1 MPVRA
6 RPVSTGRAPRP
17 KPRMMTG
24 SGLTVAEAAGDARPA
39 RRVQPLIRV
48 GLAHASSLPGLSSS
62 GTRGVSPRRRPG
74 TPAGAKTYGRPGKRM
89 AGPGGNVGSMGNTGQ
104 VTYSP
109 GDTERWAAEPPK
121 RAGRTEFQRDR
132 ARVLHSSALRRL
144 AAKTQV
150 VRAGSGDFPRT
161 RLTHT
166 LECAQIGRELGAA
179 LGCDPDLVDAACL
192 AHDLGHP
199 PFGHNGESALAALAD
214 PGGLLACGGF
224 EGNAQSLRL
233 LTRLEP
239 KVPGAGLN
247 LTRATLDA
255 ALKYPWLAPAP
266 GRAGDVPAA
275 PGEDLP
281 GENPGLHAP
290 AKYGAYQSDRAVF
303 DWVRG
308 GVPGHRR
315 CLEAQVMDWADDV
328 AYSVHDVE
336 DGLQAGLVSMK
347 SLNDHSERAR
357 VCAVALAYYCPP
369 GWGVTAAEL
378 ETVFAEF
385 MRLDCW
391 QFSFDGGPAALAAAK
406 NLTSELVGR
415 LCQAAQDGTR
425 GAAGAAP
432 LSRYDADLAVPR
444 RQLLECALLKAV
456 AAHYVMSQPRAVAE
470 QARERDVITELAL
483 AIERG
488 APATLDPVFQPAWDG
503 AADDAERHRVVIDQ
517 LASLTDTSAL
527 AWHARLA

>member
-1 MPVRA
+1 
-6 RPVSTGRAPRP
+6 
-17 KPRMMTG
+17 
-24 SGLTVAEAAGDARPA
+24 
-39 RRVQPLIRV
+39 
-48 GLAHASSLPGLSSS
+48 
-62 GTRGVSPRRRPG
+62 
-74 TPAGAKTYGRPGKRM
+74 
-89 AGPGGNVGSMGNTGQ
+89 
-104 VTYSP
+104 VTYRP
-109 GDTERWAAEPPK
+109 GDTDRWVAEPPK

-161 RLTHT
+161 RLTHS

-214 PGGLLACGGF
+214 VGGPLACGGF

-255 ALKYPWLAPAP
+255 ALKYPWFPEP
-266 GRAGDVPAA
+266 VPAA
-275 PGEDLP
+275 RAQ
-281 GENPGLHAP
+281 ENVTLHLP
-290 AKYGAYQSDRAVF
+290 AKYGAYKSDISAFEWIRTGAPA
-303 DWVRG
+303 R
-308 GVPGHRR
+308 RR
-315 CLEAQVMDWADDV
+315 CLEAQVMDWADDI

-336 DGLQAGLVSMK
+336 DGLHAGLVSLK
-347 SLNDHSERAR
+347 NLSDQSERAR
-357 VCAVALAYYCPP
+357 VSAVALAHYCAPE
-369 GWGVTAAEL
+369 WAVTAAEL

-391 QFSFDGGPAALAAAK
+391 QFSFDGGPASLAAAK

-415 LCQAAQDGTR
+415 LCQAAEDETR
-425 GAAGAAP
+425 AVAGSAP
-432 LSRYDADLAVPR
+432 LSRYAADLVVPR

-456 AAHYVMSQPRAVAE
+456 AAHYVMTREDAVAE
-470 QARERDVITELAL
+470 QAHEREVITELAL
-483 AIERG
+483 AVECG

-503 AADDAERHRVVIDQ
+503 AADDEERRRVIIDQ

-527 AWHARLA
+527 AWHDSLA